1 MVALAGPVAK
11 EAGEAAA
18 AAGARPGRGWCPPE
32 GAWGS
37 FPPHRLPL
45 PLNPRRRRHP
55 LPKNNSKTE
64 NALKKELIQHTTIF
78 QDLVQAKTSLKR
90 RRSL

>member
-11 EAGEAAA
+11 GAGEAAA
-18 AAGARPGRGWCPPE
+18 AAGARPGIGWCPPE

-45 PLNPRRRRHP
+45 PLNPHLRHHP
-55 LPKNNSKTE
+55 LPKIQ
-64 NALKKELIQHTTIF
+64 ARQKKP
-78 QDLVQAKTSLKR
+78 
-90 RRSL
+90 